1 MHAYELLNLCICF
14 LVNIGRGGGR
24 ASTKVGGGGGGR
36 GGGGGGG
43 GGRSGGRSGSGS
55 GSGQG
60 GRGGTGG
67 RRGASSSGS
76 RAQWVSL
83 MKVLQAGG
91 RAASDGGQ
99 GGVDF
104 GFGDTALYVLRENMR
119 LQMKEQMPYDRLPD
133 DIKDTVCTL

>member
-1 MHAYELLNLCICF
+1 MLLSSCEL
-14 LVNIGRGGGR
+14 NIGRGGGR
-24 ASTKVGGGGGGR
+24 ASTKVGGGGR
-36 GGGGGGG
+36 GGGG
-43 GGRSGGRSGSGS
+43 GGRSGGRSGTGS
-55 GSGQG
+55 GSG